1 MLPML
6 FRRQCRPC
14 PATGSP
20 RSRQGCHRQ
29 APICRPR
36 RGLTLV
42 EMLIAMAITLLMM
55 AGVVNLFANMSAG
68 VRDRRAMIELGGQL
82 RAAREQLNRD
92 LAGATCPA
100 ITWQKPGENVGY
112 IEIIEGVRNDFDP
125 TTLTLDS
132 TTLVPSSQITTDAS
146 GNALPPD
153 GLGLGDFDDILALTV
168 RSSGEPFVGQ
178 KPNGDKIESELA
190 EVIWFAVEED
200 GTNAG
205 EEAGMRRIY
214 RRTLLIAPWVNI
226 SLADSADPEAYYLLS
241 DISAHWVADTSA
253 PNGVGYWKPNTLGD
267 LTKRENRCYRYPL
280 SVYPHPMYYPQYL
293 AGARLGQDLMLNDAL
308 AFDVR
313 VYDPGAPLFEKS
325 GAVLQPGDRG
335 WNFGSNSGLTPVSYG
350 AFVDLKWNGQW
361 QGMRLDPS
369 GTLTFQQ
376 SWASAANEPRTLFA
390 GVPDFRSLLDYSTS
404 TAPSQP
410 TTTNGTSVIWP
421 AVVYDTWSEHYEKD
435 GIDQDNDG
443 LVDEGTNGF
452 DDLEIDPN
460 NPTGPRIIAN
470 GVDDVAERET
480 SPPYDVP
487 LRGIQVKLRV
497 YEREARQVREAT
509 VVRSFVP

>member
-1 MLPML
+1 
-6 FRRQCRPC
+6 
-14 PATGSP
+14 
-20 RSRQGCHRQ
+20 
-29 APICRPR
+29 
-36 RGLTLV
+36 
-42 EMLIAMAITLLMM
+42 MLIAMAITLLMM

-112 IEIIEGVRNDFDP
+112 IEIIEGVRSDANPLD
-125 TTLTLDS
+125 LTLDQDLDVAND
-132 TTLVPSSQITTDAS
+132 TTDGFVDLDPATLVPSSQINSTD
-146 GNALPPD
+146 GM
-153 GLGLGDFDDILALTV
+153 GLGDYDDVLALTV
-168 RSSGEPFVGQ
+168 RSNSEPFEGQ
-178 KPNGDKIESELA
+178 IPGGGKVESDLA
-190 EVIWFAVEED
+190 EVIWFAVREID
-200 GTNAG
+200 TPDAG
-205 EEAGMRRIY
+205 NEGAMRRVY
-214 RRTLLIAPWVNI
+214 RRALVIAPWVNPI
-226 SLADSADPEAYYLLS
+226 DPTTLAVPFSQVDSPIEFFQRF
-241 DISAHWVADTSA
+241 DISAHWDPVTARW
-253 PNGVGYWKPNTLGD
+253 VPNTLSD
-267 LTKRENRCYRYPL
+267 LTKRENRYFHTYAANAFPHVFVGNPVPL
-280 SVYPHPMYYPQYL
+280 KND
-293 AGARLGQDLMLNDAL
+293 RLGQDLLLNDAL

-313 VYDPGAPLFEKS
+313 VYDPGAPLRRYLDGVF
-325 GAVLQPGDRG
+325 QPGDPG
-335 WNFGSNSGLTPVSYG
+335 WTLSINPPPNPPESPESFG
-350 AFVDLKWNGQW
+350 AFVDLGWAIKPVAAGATYMPSTVSPLPQFYDARKLVP
-361 QGMRLDPS
+361 QGTT
-369 GTLTFQQ
+369 GTGIAKSVQ
-376 SWASAANEPRTLFA
+376 SAWIA
-390 GVPDFRSLLDYSTS
+390 GITND
-404 TAPSQP
+404 TAF
-410 TTTNGTSVIWP
+410 P
-421 AVVYDTWSEHYEKD
+421 ATYDTWSEHYEKD